1 MIRPG
6 RLFAEV
12 GCRWRR
18 IVPRL
23 TLLAEDEEGMEV
35 PSAILLLALVSL
47 PLILVLIN
55 FADQIVDIL
64 NEDVAKLRPGL

>member
-1 MIRPG
+1 MSRPG
-6 RLFAEV
+6 RLFDEV

-18 IVPRL
+18 IVARL

>member
-1 MIRPG
+1 
-6 RLFAEV
+6 
-12 GCRWRR
+12 
-18 IVPRL
+18 
-23 TLLAEDEEGMEV
+23 MEV